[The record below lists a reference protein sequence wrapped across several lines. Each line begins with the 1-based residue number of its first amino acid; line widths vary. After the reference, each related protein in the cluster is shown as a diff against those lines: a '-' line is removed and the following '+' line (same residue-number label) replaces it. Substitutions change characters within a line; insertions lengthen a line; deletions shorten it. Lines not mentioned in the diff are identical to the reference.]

1 MGKILLVILVAD
13 RNKSAVR
20 VQKALTEFGC
30 IIKTRLGIHD
40 GVLTHCSNT
49 GLIILELVGEKARVK
64 KLAAKLNA
72 IPAVKSKLVEIS
84 LKQ

>member
-1 MGKILLVILVAD
+1 MGKTLLIILVAN
-13 RNKSAVR
+13 RSKSAVS

-64 KLAAKLNA
+64 KLAEKINGILE
-72 IPAVKSKLVEIS
+72 VKAKLVEIS
-84 LKQ
+84 LK